1 MAVTK
6 PGPPDAAVTAMRPSR
21 HGYAIF
27 GILCANKECGNNVNN
42 LKNNLERTLRK
53 PALRKP
59 ARGCEPYSD
68 KLSSQLFSLFPIP
81 LSITDGDTTQKGG
94 KYSVAA
100 LTAFG
105 ESLPIDKQID
115 AEIDK
120 SDYTVVSVTLVS
132 INPDIKEIGDA
143 WFIHGCEFK
152 WKVVYE

>member
-1 MAVTK
+1 M
-6 PGPPDAAVTAMRPSR
+6 
-21 HGYAIF
+21 
-27 GILCANKECGNNVNN
+27 NN
-42 LKNNLERTLRK
+42 LRNNIVRTPRQ
-53 PALRKP
+53 PARRKP

-81 LSITDGDTTQKGG
+81 LSVVDGDTTQNG
-94 KYSVAA
+94 KYSAAA

-120 SDYTVVSVTLVS
+120 ADYTVVSVTLVS
-132 INPDIKEIGDA
+132 VNPDIEEIGGA

>member
-1 MAVTK
+1 M
-6 PGPPDAAVTAMRPSR
+6 
-21 HGYAIF
+21 
-27 GILCANKECGNNVNN
+27 NN
-42 LKNNLERTLRK
+42 LKNNLEMMPRQ
-53 PALRKP
+53 PARRKP
-59 ARGCEPYSD
+59 ARGCEPSSE
-68 KLSSQLFSLFPIP
+68 KLSSQLFLLFPCC
-81 LSITDGDTTQKGG
+81 LSVADGDTTQKGG

-120 SDYTVVSVTLVS
+120 AEYTVVSVTLVS
-132 INPDIKEIGDA
+132 INPDIKEIGGA